1 MGPSEFAFFQEK
13 NHSTVGKENPFIQ
26 ILPTENKGERQQFQ
40 SALQNSCWEK
50 LGIFQQKIH
59 GGDYEKYVAADH
71 SYKYFKC

>member
-40 SALQNSCWEK
+40 SALQNSC
-50 LGIFQQKIH
+50 
-59 GGDYEKYVAADH
+59 
-71 SYKYFKC
+71 